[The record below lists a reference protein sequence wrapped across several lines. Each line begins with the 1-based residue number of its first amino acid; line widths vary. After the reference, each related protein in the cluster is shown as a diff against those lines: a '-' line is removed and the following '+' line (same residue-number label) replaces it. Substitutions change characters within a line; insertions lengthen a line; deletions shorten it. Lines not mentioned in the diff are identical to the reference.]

1 MVDNTKEVTMDKI
14 DDMINDRAYTG
25 VIWNTDDNVLYKW
38 TEIQT
43 ALVKM
48 GLSPAQIGEISL
60 LLDEGIVE

>member
-1 MVDNTKEVTMDKI
+1 MKNTKEVTMDKI

-38 TEIQT
+38 SEINV

-48 GLSPAQIGEISL
+48 GLSPDKE
-60 LLDEGIVE
+60 

>member
-1 MVDNTKEVTMDKI
+1 MVYMIKTNTKEIDMKNTKEVTMDKI

-38 TEIQT
+38 SEINV

-48 GLSPAQIGEISL
+48 GLSPDKE
-60 LLDEGIVE
+60 

>member
-1 MVDNTKEVTMDKI
+1 MVDITKEVTMDKI
-14 DDMINDRAYTG
+14 DDMINDRADTG
-25 VIWNTDDNVLYKW
+25 VTWNTDDNVLYKW

-48 GLSPAQIGEISL
+48 GLTPAQVGEISL